1 MKEKGTS
8 TCKGGNS
15 CVNIL
20 NMDFFNGSI
29 VKLCFQFSKTK
40 VKIGEVRKE

>member
-8 TCKGGNS
+8 THNGGNS
-15 CVNIL
+15 CVSIL
-20 NMDFFNGSI
+20 NMDFFKGGS